1 MKKLLYILPLIAILA
16 GCSSSYDL
24 DDSVYVYDEEYK
36 DLPAY
41 TEWGYNTF
49 GAYLDRVV
57 FISDDATPAKIL
69 TTDGKTVFVLNG
81 VLRTGYADE
90 MTVKF
95 IIPGFAPAKYSDL
108 VALNDTTITLT
119 DPGCKVTMVR
129 FGDEDTLSII
139 SGELQFKRV
148 QHLIVDNRS
157 TEAILSGYF
166 SLRTFIDSQPV
177 TLSKGRFDVGI
188 NNDNFYTL

>member
-1 MKKLLYILPLIAILA
+1 MKKLLYIFPLIAIIA

-24 DDSVYVYDEEYK
+24 DDSVYVYDEEYA

-49 GAYLDRVV
+49 GAYLDRIV

-69 TTDGKTVFVLNG
+69 TTGDKTIFVLNG
-81 VLRTGYADE
+81 IIREGYADE

-95 IIPGFAPAKYSDL
+95 VMSGFTPVKYSDL
-108 VALNDTTITLT
+108 VALNDTTINLT

-129 FGDEDTLSII
+129 SGEEDTLSVI

-148 QHLIVDNRS
+148 QHLFVDNRS

-166 SLRTFIDSQPV
+166 SFKTFIDAQPV
-177 TLSKGRFDVGI
+177 TLSHGRFDVGI
-188 NNDNFYTL
+188 NDDNFYAL